1 MNSKPA
7 IVKETNLL
15 ENVKISELKLLVDG
29 LVCTDLKVVMYG
41 MVDGYEHKRWTI
53 MKKYANM
60 CIDKNTWGVI
70 SPAEVDRAT
79 RIADTI
85 ISSIDKDVL
94 KTIKKNLKNDSSLNS
109 ENLEAFTNKI
119 NEINISYDD
128 GFFRSIFKRLSVKLN
143 LIYAFA
149 DYSVKNRYLKRT
161 NNLSL

>member
-1 MNSKPA
+1 M
-7 IVKETNLL
+7 
-15 ENVKISELKLLVDG
+15 
-29 LVCTDLKVVMYG
+29 
-41 MVDGYEHKRWTI
+41 
-53 MKKYANM
+53 
-60 CIDKNTWGVI
+60 I

-128 GFFRSIFKRLSVKLN
+128 GFFRSIFKRLSIKLN